1 MRCRQWS
8 AVPTAKLDVCDIK
21 IVTAH
26 PDKIKNARRLLTT
39 VERTF
44 LKATQKPFCKKV
56 FCGAF
61 FQKRSAVPTA
71 KLGRSGIKIVT
82 VYPDGVELI
91 KVECTIFENSP
102 KTFCKKSFWRYLFSK
117 R

>member
-1 MRCRQWS
+1 M
-8 AVPTAKLDVCDIK
+8 PTAKLNVCDIK
-21 IVTAH
+21 FQAAY
-26 PDKIKNARRLLTT
+26 PDKIKRKTLNREHIS

-44 LKATQKPFCKKV
+44 FENSQKPFCKKV

-82 VYPDGVELI
+82 VYPDGIELTTVE
-91 KVECTIFENSP
+91 
-102 KTFCKKSFWRYLFSK
+102 
-117 R
+117 

>member
-1 MRCRQWS
+1 MPILS
-8 AVPTAKLDVCDIK
+8 
-21 IVTAH
+21 
-26 PDKIKNARRLLTT
+26 
-39 VERTF
+39 
-44 LKATQKPFCKKV
+44 CKKS
-56 FCGAF
+56 F
-61 FQKRSAVPTA
+61 FAELFSKRVGSAESVSTDRQTRSAVPTA

-91 KVECTIFENSP
+91 KVERSFLKNSP